1 MAPKASACSVGDLGS
16 IPGLGRSP
24 GEGNGN
30 PLQYSCLE
38 NPMDGGAWWATVH
51 GVAKSQTRLRD
62 FTFTYISNT
71 GFSCIFNRNPKFPK
85 SSVHTYLFQRT
96 FQVFVLPSSQG
107 WILNR
112 WFILNSITFRHIS
125 WQICSHTLLSPEYS
139 IYGRNTRHTGMGE
152 ENKRKINPTLFLFT
166 FLTSLFLFSLY
177 YIYFQKSKF
186 FLVTIWSNVP
196 DVQLIIK
203 HSIYFCISA

>member
-1 MAPKASACSVGDLGS
+1 MAPKASACNAGDLGS
-16 IPGLGRSP
+16 VLGSGRSP

-51 GVAKSQTRLRD
+51 GVTKSRTWLSD

-71 GFSCIFNRNPKFPK
+71 GFSCIFSRNPKFPK

-112 WFILNSITFRHIS
+112 WFTLNSIIFSHIS
-125 WQICSHTLLSPEYS
+125 WQMCSHTLLSQNTVIS
-139 IYGRNTRHTGMGE
+139 GRNTPHTGMGE
-152 ENKRKINPTLFLFT
+152 EDKRKINLTLFLFT

-186 FLVTIWSNVP
+186 FLVSVWSNVP
-196 DVQLIIK
+196 HVQLTIK
-203 HSIYFCISA
+203 HSIYFCISP